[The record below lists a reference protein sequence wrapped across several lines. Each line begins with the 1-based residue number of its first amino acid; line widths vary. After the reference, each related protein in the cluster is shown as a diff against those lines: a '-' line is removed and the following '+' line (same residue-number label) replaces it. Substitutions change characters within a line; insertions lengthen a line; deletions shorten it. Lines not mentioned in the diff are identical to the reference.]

1 MGFKQIELVPLVL
14 TTTGP
19 TVLTPSG
26 KSTNAKIFQVSRSDT
41 TPAVLKC
48 ALPAAASVLQVN
60 IHGSSNSDAA
70 TTATIIITISNNTG
84 VISTGTAVDV
94 KGSGTVSALVQMT
107 ALPNIENLPV
117 SGDLLIKA
125 VYAETGTASTTGGPW
140 VFDVNYVS

>member
-1 MGFKQIELVPLVL
+1 MGFKQVELVPLVL

-19 TVLTPSG
+19 TTLTPSG

-41 TPAVLKC
+41 ATTLKA
-48 ALPAAASVLQVN
+48 ALPASASILSIN

-70 TTATIIITISNNTG
+70 TTATIVITVSNNTG
-84 VISTGTAVDV
+84 VIATGTAVDV

-107 ALPNIENLPV
+107 NLPNLENFPV
-117 SGDLLIKA
+117 QGDLLIKA

-140 VFDVNYVS
+140 VFDINYVS